1 MTLTFFL
8 CFGINYCFGQ
18 TIQEIFKSFPSTFI
32 PEMTNEAKDSLLENG
47 TYIFPKA
54 EDYMET
60 MKADYRTKNNYIRLQ
75 YFFPDGPSGFFI
87 IELKKFQKNDG
98 TPIVVYSKFGG
109 SPKAFDQHI
118 LLTFSYENNSLEPIE
133 NLGLPK
139 TIETKEFLKEEIL
152 DSLDGKKLKMNT
164 SYSLKTNDSDL
175 LEYNIYPEIAPY
187 YEWVKTEKFSYIWNG
202 ERFEPKEN

>member
-1 MTLTFFL
+1 
-8 CFGINYCFGQ
+8 
-18 TIQEIFKSFPSTFI
+18 
-32 PEMTNEAKDSLLENG
+32 MTNEAKDSLLENG

-60 MKADYRTKNNYIRLQ
+60 MKADYWAKNNYIRLQ
-75 YFFPDGPSGFFI
+75 YYFPDGPSGFFI

-109 SPKAFDQHI
+109 SPKAFGQHI

-139 TIETKEFLKEEIL
+139 TIETKEFLKEKIL

-164 SYSLKTNDSDL
+164 SYSLKTNDSDR
-175 LEYNIYPEIAPY
+175 LEYNIYPEIDPY

-202 ERFEPKEN
+202 ERFGPKEN